1 MNHWSGGK
9 LLHIHIARAASYEM
23 EELDEAEFVAG
34 RGIVGDR
41 YFLGN
46 GTYSRKPDVR
56 EVTLIESEAIE
67 AANRDYKASV
77 EPAATRRNVLT
88 SGVALN
94 HLVGR
99 DFRVGHVVFR
109 GIRLCEPCG
118 HLAKL
123 TSTEAERGLVHRG
136 GLRAQ
141 IVTAGTIHVGDEI
154 EEMPKALAN
163 AG

>member
-1 MNHWSGGK
+1 MGVIAAIYLTPEKEAPANSVRQAKCVPGSG
-9 LLHIHIARAASYEM
+9 LE
-23 EELDEAEFVAG
+23 
-34 RGIVGDR
+34 GDR
-41 YFLGN
+41 YARN
-46 GTYSRKPDVR
+46 AGTFSKPGAPDR
-56 EVTLIESEAIE
+56 EVTLIEAEAIQ
-67 AANRDYKASV
+67 AANRDYKASI

-154 EEMPKALAN
+154 EAMPKALAN

>member
-1 MNHWSGGK
+1 MGVIAAIYLTPEKEAAANSVRQAKCVPGSG
-9 LLHIHIARAASYEM
+9 LE
-23 EELDEAEFVAG
+23 
-34 RGIVGDR
+34 GDR
-41 YFLGN
+41 YAKHA
-46 GTYSRKPDVR
+46 GTFSKPGAPDR
-56 EVTLIESEAIE
+56 EVTLIEAEAIE
-67 AANRDYKASV
+67 AANREYKASLD
-77 EPAATRRNVLT
+77 PAATRRNVVT

-123 TSTEAERGLVHRG
+123 TSPEAERALVHRG

-141 IVTAGTIHVGDEI
+141 VVTAGTIHVGDEI

-163 AG
+163 AV

>member
-1 MNHWSGGK
+1 MRMGVIAAIYLTPEKEAAANSVRQAKCLPGSG
-9 LLHIHIARAASYEM
+9 LE
-23 EELDEAEFVAG
+23 
-34 RGIVGDR
+34 GDR
-41 YFLGN
+41 YAMN
-46 GTYSRKPDVR
+46 AGTFSKPGAPDR
-56 EVTLIESEAIE
+56 EVTLIEAEAIE
-67 AANRDYKASV
+67 AANRDYKASLH
-77 EPAATRRNVLT
+77 PAATRRNVLT
-88 SGVALN
+88 RGVALT

-123 TSTEAERGLVHRG
+123 TSPEAERGLIHRG

-141 IVTAGTIHVGDEI
+141 VLTAGTIHVGDMI
-154 EEMPKALAN
+154 EEMPKALAH